1 MSAAQRDY
9 YEVLGVS
16 RDADAKA
23 IKDAFR
29 KLALRYHPDRS
40 KEPGAEEKFKE
51 IAEAYAVLSDPK
63 KRANYDARGFAGV
76 AGFSPEDLFGGI
88 DFRDIFGGLGF
99 DVDEGRKGFGE
110 SLFDRFF
117 GRRHRAARPRHG
129 ENLEVELA
137 IPLERVATGG
147 PETLHLARPQ
157 ACASCKGSG
166 ARPGT
171 TPKRCENCGG
181 TGQHVERES
190 KENVLLRRITTCRKC
205 GGRGSIIE
213 QVCPECH
220 GSGETTQEETLTV
233 QIPVGVEEGMA
244 LRIPGHGLPGRI
256 AGEAAGDLFV
266 IIRTRPD
273 VRFHRR
279 GADLWHGETIEVAD
293 AVLGTKLEIPTL
305 LDGSVSVTVPPGTQ
319 PDTVLRLH
327 GRGLPEFG
335 GAARGDFYVQLHMH
349 VPEKLSAEER
359 KIYEQLRAV
368 KATYGASRFKKSKD
382 RNAA

>member
-29 KLALRYHPDRS
+29 QLALRYHPDRS
-40 KEPGAEEKFKE
+40 KEPSAEEKFKE

-63 KRANYDARGFAGV
+63 KRANYDARGFASV
-76 AGFSPEDLFGGI
+76 AGFSPEDLFRGI
-88 DFRDIFGGLGF
+88 DFGDIFGGLGF
-99 DVDEGRKGFGE
+99 DFDLGRGGFGE
-110 SLFDRFF
+110 GLFDRFF
-117 GRRHRAARPRHG
+117 GRRRQAAGPRRG
-129 ENLEVELA
+129 ENLEVELE
-137 IPLERVATGG
+137 IPLERVLTGG

-157 ACASCKGSG
+157 TCASCKGSG
-166 ARPGT
+166 AKPGT
-171 TPKRCENCGG
+171 APKRCENCKG

-190 KENVLLRRITTCRKC
+190 KDSVLLQRITTCTEC

-213 QVCPECH
+213 QLCPECH
-220 GSGETTQEETLTV
+220 GTGETAEDETLTV

-244 LRIPGHGLPGRI
+244 LRIPGHGLPSGI

-273 VRFHRR
+273 ARFHRR
-279 GADLWHGETIEVAD
+279 GADLWHGETIEVTD
-293 AVLGTKLEIPTL
+293 AVLGAKLDVLT
-305 LDGSVSVTVPPGTQ
+305 LDGSVSVTIPPGTQ

-327 GRGLPEFG
+327 NRGLPEFG
-335 GAARGDFYVQLHMH
+335 GAARGDLYVQLQVH

-359 KIYEQLRAV
+359 KIYEHLRAV
-368 KATYGASRFKKSKD
+368 KPPTRGTSRFKKPKD